1 MSLSRRTFA
10 LSSIAA
16 PTLAAAPAP
25 GLKKIK
31 DVMIYEND
39 MYYCS
44 FPSIV
49 RRPDGELITA
59 FRRAPNRR
67 QIGIKGYSHT
77 DANSYLVL
85 VRSKDNGE
93 TWTSEPELI
102 YAHPWGGSQD
112 PCIVQLRDGSIVC
125 TSYLWTLLSKTSEA
139 PNPNVYVAGQ
149 YGFQGGFVV
158 RSDDGAR
165 TWKGPYYPA
174 PVPDRTVRNLFD
186 QPLPTYNRGAMC
198 QGRDGRLYWVIAYPR
213 KGERAKT
220 DVHLM
225 ISSDRGQ
232 TWKYSCPVATDAT
245 AQFNETSI
253 YETPKGD
260 LVAFIRTDGLN
271 DHTVVARSRDGG
283 KSFEPYQ
290 DAGWQG
296 HPHHA
301 IRLADNSVFLV
312 YGYRHQPYGI
322 RARILDPECTNFATA
337 AEFTIRD
344 DGGTRDLGYPWA
356 VALPNRRILAT
367 YYFNHSDG
375 LRHIAATLLSY

>member
-1 MSLSRRTFA
+1 MSLSRRSFA
-10 LSSIAA
+10 LSTIAA
-16 PTLAAAPAP
+16 ASAAAAPAP
-25 GLKKIK
+25 NLKKIK
-31 DVMIYEND
+31 DVMIYQND

-49 RRPDGELITA
+49 RRRDGELITA

-85 VRSKDNGE
+85 VRSKDSGE
-93 TWTSEPELI
+93 TWTTEPELI

-125 TSYLWTLLSKTSEA
+125 TSYLWTLLGKSNE
-139 PNPNVYVAGQ
+139 PVNPNVYVAGQ

-158 RSDDGAR
+158 RSDDGAK

-174 PVPDRTVRNLFD
+174 PVPNMTVRNLFN

-213 KGERAKT
+213 LGERAKT

-232 TWKYSCPVATDAT
+232 TWKYSCPVATDST
-245 AQFNETSI
+245 AQFNETRS
-253 YETPKGD
+253 TKRPK
-260 LVAFIRTDGLN
+260 
-271 DHTVVARSRDGG
+271 
-283 KSFEPYQ
+283 
-290 DAGWQG
+290 
-296 HPHHA
+296 A
-301 IRLADNSVFLV
+301 IL
-312 YGYRHQPYGI
+312 
-322 RARILDPECTNFATA
+322 
-337 AEFTIRD
+337 
-344 DGGTRDLGYPWA
+344 
-356 VALPNRRILAT
+356 
-367 YYFNHSDG
+367 
-375 LRHIAATLLSY
+375 LLSSGLTG